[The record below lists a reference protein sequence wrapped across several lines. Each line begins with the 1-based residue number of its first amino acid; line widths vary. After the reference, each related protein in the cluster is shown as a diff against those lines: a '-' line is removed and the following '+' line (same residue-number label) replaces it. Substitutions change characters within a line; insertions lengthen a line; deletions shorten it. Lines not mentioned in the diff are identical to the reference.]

1 VYNIGLRAI
10 ARCPS
15 ILIVH
20 AGLLM
25 ICPDRSFYNRSTDLV
40 AVELLGNKLVRIIS
54 NGQEKPKRLS
64 GIIVETEAYGSN
76 EDGASHAFRGLRLRN
91 AVMFGEVGR
100 AYIYFI
106 YGNHFCL
113 NVSAK
118 PLEIE
123 AGAVLIRALQPVEG
137 LKIMKIF
144 RKNCQELSLTSGPG
158 KLGQALNI
166 QKSLNGKDMTDQK
179 SSIHIEFG
187 VKPPGI
193 IATKRIGTS
202 KALDK
207 KWRFISL
214 DMSEKGYVTN
224 RFASRRG

>member
-1 VYNIGLRAI
+1 
-10 ARCPS
+10 
-15 ILIVH
+15 
-20 AGLLM
+20 M
-25 ICPDRSFYNRSTDLV
+25 ICPDRSFYNRSTELV
-40 AVELLGNKLVRIIS
+40 AMELLGNKLVRLMS
-54 NGQEKPKRLS
+54 HGQEKPKRVS

-76 EDGASHAFRGLRLRN
+76 EDAASHAFRGLTLRN

-123 AGAVLIRALQPVEG
+123 AGAVLIRAIQPLEG
-137 LKIMKIF
+137 LRIMKIF

-158 KLGQALNI
+158 KLSQALNI
-166 QKSLNGKDMTDQK
+166 QKSLNGEDMTDEK
-179 SSIHIEFG
+179 SDIHIEFG
-187 VKPPGI
+187 VKPPGM

-202 KALDK
+202 RALDK
-207 KWRFISL
+207 KWRFVSL
-214 DMSEKGYVTN
+214 SLSEQGFVKN

>member
-1 VYNIGLRAI
+1 MYKIGLRAI

-15 ILIVH
+15 ILLVQ

-40 AVELLGNKLVRIIS
+40 AMELLGNKLVRIIS
-54 NGQEKPKRLS
+54 HAQEKPKRLS

-76 EDGASHAFRGLRLRN
+76 EDGASHAFRGLTLRN

-113 NVSAK
+113 NISAK

-166 QKSLNGKDMTDQK
+166 QKSMNGKDMTDQK
-179 SSIHIEFG
+179 SNIHIEFG

-214 DMSEKGYVTN
+214 DTSEKGYVTN

>member
-1 VYNIGLRAI
+1 
-10 ARCPS
+10 
-15 ILIVH
+15 
-20 AGLLM
+20 M
-25 ICPDRSFYNRSTDLV
+25 ICPDRSFYDRSTELV
-40 AVELLGNKLVRIIS
+40 AKELLGNKVVRIIS
-54 NGQEKPKRLS
+54 RGQEKPKRLC
-64 GIIVETEAYGSN
+64 GIIVETEAYGFN
-76 EDGASHAFRGLRLRN
+76 EDAASHAFRGLTLRN
-91 AVMFGEVGR
+91 AVMFGEPGR

-137 LKIMKIF
+137 IRRMKIF
-144 RKNCQELSLTSGPG
+144 RRNCVELSLTSGPG
-158 KLGQALNI
+158 KLSQALNI
-166 QKSLNGKDMTDQK
+166 QQSLNGEDMTDPK
-179 SSIHIEFG
+179 SDIHIEFG

-207 KWRFISL
+207 KWRFVSL
-214 DMSEKGYVTN
+214 TISEKGYTTN
-224 RFASRRG
+224 RFASRRW

>member
-1 VYNIGLRAI
+1 
-10 ARCPS
+10 
-15 ILIVH
+15 
-20 AGLLM
+20 M
-25 ICPDRSFYNRSTDLV
+25 ICPDRSFYNRSTELV
-40 AVELLGNKLVRIIS
+40 AMELLGNKVVRTIS
-54 NGQEKPKRLS
+54 RGQEKPKRLC
-64 GIIVETEAYGSN
+64 GTIVETEAYGFN
-76 EDGASHAFRGLRLRN
+76 EDAASHAFRGLTLRN
-91 AVMFGEVGR
+91 AVMFGEPGR

-137 LKIMKIF
+137 IRRMKIF
-144 RKNCQELSLTSGPG
+144 RRNCEELSLTSGPG
-158 KLGQALNI
+158 KLSQALNI
-166 QKSLNGKDMTDQK
+166 QQSLNGEDMTDPK
-179 SSIHIEFG
+179 SDIHIEFG

-207 KWRFISL
+207 KWRFVSL
-214 DMSEKGYVTN
+214 TISEKGYTTN
-224 RFASRRG
+224 RFASRRW

>member
-1 VYNIGLRAI
+1 
-10 ARCPS
+10 
-15 ILIVH
+15 
-20 AGLLM
+20 M
-25 ICPDRSFYNRSTDLV
+25 ICPDRSFYNRSTELV
-40 AVELLGNKLVRIIS
+40 AMELLGNKVVRTIS
-54 NGQEKPKRLS
+54 GVQKNPTRLC
-64 GIIVETEAYGSN
+64 GTIVETEAYGFN
-76 EDGASHAFRGLRLRN
+76 EDAASHAFKGLTLRN
-91 AVMFGEVGR
+91 AVMFGEPGR

-137 LKIMKIF
+137 IRRMKIF
-144 RKNCQELSLTSGPG
+144 RRNCEELSLTSGPG
-158 KLGQALNI
+158 KLSQALNI
-166 QKSLNGKDMTDQK
+166 QQSLNGEDMTDPK
-179 SSIHIEFG
+179 SDIHIEFG

-207 KWRFISL
+207 KWRFVSL
-214 DMSEKGYVTN
+214 TISEKGYTTN
-224 RFASRRG
+224 RFASRR

>member
-1 VYNIGLRAI
+1 MRLRAI
-10 ARCPS
+10 NRCRYILLAR
-15 ILIVH
+15 
-20 AGLLM
+20 AGLVM
-25 ICPDRSFYNRSTDLV
+25 ICPDRSFYNRSTELV
-40 AVELLGNKLVRIIS
+40 AMELLGNKLVRLMS
-54 NGQEKPKRLS
+54 HGQEKPKRVS

-76 EDGASHAFRGLRLRN
+76 EDAASHAFRGLTLRN

-158 KLGQALNI
+158 KLSQALNI
-166 QKSLNGKDMTDQK
+166 QKSLNGEDMTDEK
-179 SSIHIEFG
+179 SDIHIEFG
-187 VKPPGI
+187 VKPPGM

-202 KALDK
+202 RALDK

-214 DMSEKGYVTN
+214 SLSEQGFVKN
-224 RFASRRG
+224 RFASRRV

>member
-1 VYNIGLRAI
+1 
-10 ARCPS
+10 
-15 ILIVH
+15 
-20 AGLLM
+20 M
-25 ICPDRSFYNRSTDLV
+25 ICPDRSFYDRSTELV
-40 AVELLGNKLVRIIS
+40 AKELLGNKVVRIIS
-54 NGQEKPKRLS
+54 RGQEKPKRLC
-64 GIIVETEAYGSN
+64 GIIVETEAYGFN
-76 EDGASHAFRGLRLRN
+76 EDAASHAFRGLTLRN
-91 AVMFGEVGR
+91 AVMFGEPGR

-137 LKIMKIF
+137 IRRMKIF
-144 RKNCQELSLTSGPG
+144 RRNCEELSLTSGPG
-158 KLGQALNI
+158 KLSQALNI
-166 QKSLNGKDMTDQK
+166 QQSLNGEDMTDPK
-179 SSIHIEFG
+179 SDIHIEFG

-207 KWRFISL
+207 KWRFVSL
-214 DMSEKGYVTN
+214 AMSEKGYTTN
-224 RFASRRG
+224 RFASRRW

>member
-1 VYNIGLRAI
+1 
-10 ARCPS
+10 
-15 ILIVH
+15 
-20 AGLLM
+20 M

-40 AVELLGNKLVRIIS
+40 AMELLGNKLVRIIS

-76 EDGASHAFRGLRLRN
+76 EDGASHAFRGLTLRN

-106 YGNHFCL
+106 YGNYFCL

-166 QKSLNGKDMTDQK
+166 QKSMNGKDMTDQK
-179 SSIHIEFG
+179 SNIHIEFG

-214 DMSEKGYVTN
+214 DTSEKGYVTN

>member
-1 VYNIGLRAI
+1 
-10 ARCPS
+10 
-15 ILIVH
+15 
-20 AGLLM
+20 M

-40 AVELLGNKLVRIIS
+40 AMELLGNKLVRIIS

-76 EDGASHAFRGLRLRN
+76 EDGASHAFRGLTLRN

-118 PLEIE
+118 PLEIG

-166 QKSLNGKDMTDQK
+166 QKSMNGKDMTDQK
-179 SSIHIEFG
+179 SNIHIEFG

-224 RFASRRG
+224 MFASRRG

>member
-1 VYNIGLRAI
+1 
-10 ARCPS
+10 
-15 ILIVH
+15 
-20 AGLLM
+20 M

-40 AVELLGNKLVRIIS
+40 AMELLGNKLVRIIS
-54 NGQEKPKRLS
+54 HGQEKPKRLS

-76 EDGASHAFRGLRLRN
+76 EDGASHAFRGLTPRN

-118 PLEIE
+118 PLEIG

-158 KLGQALNI
+158 KLGQALKI

-179 SSIHIEFG
+179 SSIRIEFG

-214 DMSEKGYVTN
+214 DMSEKGYITN
-224 RFASRRG
+224 RFASRRGYSLRGGKR

>member
-1 VYNIGLRAI
+1 
-10 ARCPS
+10 
-15 ILIVH
+15 
-20 AGLLM
+20 M
-25 ICPDRSFYNRSTDLV
+25 ICPDRSFYNRSTELV
-40 AVELLGNKLVRIIS
+40 AMELLGNKVVRTIS
-54 NGQEKPKRLS
+54 RGQEKPKRLC
-64 GIIVETEAYGSN
+64 GIIVETEAYGFN
-76 EDGASHAFRGLRLRN
+76 EDAASHAFKGLTLRN
-91 AVMFGEVGR
+91 AVMFGEPGR

-137 LKIMKIF
+137 IRRMKIF
-144 RKNCQELSLTSGPG
+144 RRNCEELSLTSGPG
-158 KLGQALNI
+158 KLSQALNI
-166 QKSLNGKDMTDQK
+166 QQSLNGEDMTDPK
-179 SSIHIEFG
+179 SDIHIEFG

-207 KWRFISL
+207 KWRFVSL
-214 DMSEKGYVTN
+214 TISEKGYTTN
-224 RFASRRG
+224 RFASRR